1 MKLPGSGGTGAFC
14 SLHTALVTKQ
24 TRWGLIPPGGRR
36 PISGQWTAGGKCSP
50 REVLELGKM
59 REGAMCQE
67 VGTIPA
73 STGVRLRW
81 SHISEQ
87 QVIQPRRAPFLKC
100 HSFPKGISSTLTW
113 CHILQPVRG
122 SDYFSVSNAVIAASW
137 KVAAL
142 MIYGA

>member
-59 REGAMCQE
+59 REGAVCQE
-67 VGTIPA
+67 AGTIPA
-73 STGVRLRW
+73 RTGQAQVEPHLRTAGDPA
-81 SHISEQ
+81 SMCTQIG
-87 QVIQPRRAPFLKC
+87 RA
-100 HSFPKGISSTLTW
+100 H
-113 CHILQPVRG
+113 V
-122 SDYFSVSNAVIAASW
+122 
-137 KVAAL
+137 
-142 MIYGA
+142 